1 MDKNCLPGQY
11 WDALLKR
18 CINCHTVCHR
28 QQPHMITKCTGYC
41 VSASCKA
48 LPGHYYDLLLKKCLR
63 CAEVCG
69 RHPAECSEHC
79 QTLSSHEWTTESPS
93 IPSASSPP
101 ATVKKLLVQVTSHI
115 PNSRGI
121 APLTTQEDSTVL
133 LYSFLALCMVLLL
146 SSLCLA
152 LVVFLRGTRARISK
166 QGPKKANHTQERV
179 VRPGQEVGQPG
190 GQQQRSSKDSVTNS
204 SRPTD
209 HMPSED
215 SNPTETCVCVHCFP
229 DLTALAPGSDRPLRA
244 PFSFYQQIDFQ
255 KAKIQN
261 GGPASTGG
269 SSHTSGL
276 EVQQEAA
283 VG

>member
-1 MDKNCLPGQY
+1 MGKNCLS
-11 WDALLKR
+11 
-18 CINCHTVCHR
+18 
-28 QQPHMITKCTGYC
+28 
-41 VSASCKA
+41 VSAPCKA

-69 RHPAECSEHC
+69 RHPAECSKHC

-101 ATVKKLLVQVTSHI
+101 ATLKKILVQVTSHI

-121 APLTTQEDSTVL
+121 VATAQEDSTVL
-133 LYSFLALCMVLLL
+133 LYSFLALCMVFLL

-152 LVVFLRGTRARISK
+152 LAVFLRGARARISK
-166 QGPKKANHTQERV
+166 QGPKTANHTQERV
-179 VRPGQEVGQPG
+179 VRPGQEVGQLG
-190 GQQQRSSKDSVTNS
+190 GQQQRSSKDSLTNS
-204 SRPTD
+204 SRLTD

-229 DLTALAPGSDRPLRA
+229 DLTALAQGSDRPLRA
-244 PFSFYQQIDFQ
+244 PYSFYQQIDFQ
-255 KAKIQN
+255 QAKIQN
-261 GGPASTGG
+261 GGPVRTEESL
-269 SSHTSGL
+269 HTSGL